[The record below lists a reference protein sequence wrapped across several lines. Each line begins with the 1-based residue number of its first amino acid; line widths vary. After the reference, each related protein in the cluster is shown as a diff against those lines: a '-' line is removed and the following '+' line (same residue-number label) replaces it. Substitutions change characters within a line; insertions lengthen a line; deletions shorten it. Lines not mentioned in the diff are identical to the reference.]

1 MTEREFTVNDELEIS
16 FLKRFL
22 VLGLSG
28 ELRYMTIDWEED
40 GVSEDETETDV
51 LGNVNLRVNHTKRL
65 STDWY
70 TGTALYYRP
79 DNLSDEYKDIYA
91 GIRVNY
97 VF

>member
-1 MTEREFTVNDELEIS
+1 
-16 FLKRFL
+16 L

-28 ELRYMTIDWEED
+28 EFRYLTIDWEED

-65 STDWY
+65 STEWY
-70 TGTALYYRP
+70 TGAALYYRP
-79 DNLSDEYKDIYA
+79 DNMSDEYKDIY
-91 GIRVNY
+91 GGVRVNY